1 MMLKNIETNKLYD
14 LYEVLGTKE
23 HRSLWKIRMEIWDR
37 VRCIKAKK
45 VFEKYEMQY
54 GYSEYDYMKC
64 NIDNMPEFIEVDKG
78 EYDETTMKQLQE
90 EGILSLVWDMGRYN
104 NAGYWPQKFVCR
116 RKDYNTVC
124 KKLNLKMYDIWEYD
138 EKLAKRHNISRKYW
152 YKWSIVCGVH
162 DGLWDNIGDL
172 VDDKQYRR
180 NEYKRDAVIHIVVN
194 YIVENMDRFIN
205 YFFKY
210 DEYEAIERMYF
221 DSKKE
226 LGIK

>member
-1 MMLKNIETNKLYD
+1 MIKNIEANKLYS
-14 LYEVLGTKE
+14 LYEILGIKE
-23 HRSLWKIRMEIWDR
+23 RRPLWKVRMDHQ
-37 VRCIKAKK
+37 IKVDNKK
-45 VFEKYEMQY
+45 SKKMLDIYIEKY
-54 GYSEYDYMKC
+54 GYAKYDLDKC
-64 NIDNMPEFIEVDKG
+64 STDNMPEFIGVDKG

-124 KKLNLKMYDIWEYD
+124 KKLNLEMYDSWEYD
-138 EKLAKRHNISRKYW
+138 EKLAKRYNISRENW
-152 YKWSIVCGVH
+152 YKWSIVCGAH

-205 YFFKY
+205 YLFKY